1 MPTGLNDSEIR
12 SALSSTDTMSDS
24 EDSNAQGNASFNSL
38 QNQFMVCKIRLEKE
52 QKRFMTLAASVLAS
66 PREAEYARFNE
77 LDGLLEATY
86 AEMERL
92 ITQLRPHLADGNPNQ
107 KETLKDI
114 TQQLANYRT
123 EAMEKMGRDV
133 IAKMGSVRATNQ
145 ETEAPQPHPAPYN
158 TTKVQPQKELE
169 PVNKFEVQLSP
180 QEFEEWK
187 QQALN
192 YAELSNFAAC
202 AGKAQVQFFTRL
214 VTAEAKAR
222 LDLERCSSFQECIE
236 AAERVHKA
244 EFNMPRMRAIYFAY
258 VWDQKNQTV
267 HQFVEKKR
275 YLAKKAKLQ
284 EMTDDEHVR
293 QHVLERLS
301 DQDRALLSSQ
311 KQDIDLDGIL
321 AHFRNREEWNTIAK
335 ERKERNKACW
345 TTEGQGRGRG
355 RGQDRGRGRRG
366 RGHNTGARGCEGGSA
381 SRSPS
386 LKRGHI
392 RLPQDVCTKCGG
404 KNHRW
409 SSCTKTNLVCA
420 FCSKKGH
427 VEAVCLID

>member
-145 ETEAPQPHPAPYN
+145 ETEAP
-158 TTKVQPQKELE
+158 
-169 PVNKFEVQLSP
+169 
-180 QEFEEWK
+180 
-187 QQALN
+187 
-192 YAELSNFAAC
+192 
-202 AGKAQVQFFTRL
+202 
-214 VTAEAKAR
+214 
-222 LDLERCSSFQECIE
+222 
-236 AAERVHKA
+236 
-244 EFNMPRMRAIYFAY
+244 
-258 VWDQKNQTV
+258 
-267 HQFVEKKR
+267 
-275 YLAKKAKLQ
+275 
-284 EMTDDEHVR
+284 
-293 QHVLERLS
+293 
-301 DQDRALLSSQ
+301 
-311 KQDIDLDGIL
+311 
-321 AHFRNREEWNTIAK
+321 
-335 ERKERNKACW
+335 
-345 TTEGQGRGRG
+345 
-355 RGQDRGRGRRG
+355 
-366 RGHNTGARGCEGGSA
+366 
-381 SRSPS
+381 
-386 LKRGHI
+386 
-392 RLPQDVCTKCGG
+392 
-404 KNHRW
+404 
-409 SSCTKTNLVCA
+409 
-420 FCSKKGH
+420 
-427 VEAVCLID
+427 